1 MKRQQS
7 QTLQKTHP
15 NKRNE
20 RKIPKGFHVY
30 SRNVTS
36 KGATPQG
43 SYVALLFI
51 FYKHLNPSDS
61 LAL

>member
-20 RKIPKGFHVY
+20 RKIPKGFHVN
-30 SRNVTS
+30 SRDVTTE
-36 KGATPQG
+36 GATLLG
-43 SYVALLFI
+43 SYVALLFV
-51 FYKHLNPSDS
+51 FL
-61 LAL
+61 